1 MQDWSFK
8 LLGRVFMFAI
18 ANWSLIGCSSTT
30 LSYKDTLVLALFKG
44 EDVERTLTEIQQ
56 LKIPGLYVRKNDN
69 ARALLSLRDSDA
81 LVQKW
86 VSADG
91 ALIVVQHGR
100 LVKLL
105 GFKEQQMQGQ
115 IVLQQDWLTKSISL
129 IHQGDKSHIISDWS
143 AVKHQGV
150 ESRIEV
156 IAIVNEKLSYFDHTI
171 ESVRVDEQ
179 VEFSSGEVITNTFW
193 FSKNNGMLLKSR
205 QQPLPNWSVFEL
217 EYISDIAN
225 NLSAI
230 GTSNI

>member
-44 EDVERTLTEIQQ
+44 EDVVRTLTEIQQ

-100 LVKLL
+100 LV
-105 GFKEQQMQGQ
+105 
-115 IVLQQDWLTKSISL
+115 
-129 IHQGDKSHIISDWS
+129 
-143 AVKHQGV
+143 
-150 ESRIEV
+150 
-156 IAIVNEKLSYFDHTI
+156 
-171 ESVRVDEQ
+171 
-179 VEFSSGEVITNTFW
+179 
-193 FSKNNGMLLKSR
+193 
-205 QQPLPNWSVFEL
+205 
-217 EYISDIAN
+217 
-225 NLSAI
+225 
-230 GTSNI
+230 

>member
-8 LLGRVFMFAI
+8 LLGRVLLILAI
-18 ANWSLIGCSSTT
+18 VNCSLIGCSSTT

-56 LKIPGLYVRKNDN
+56 LKIPGLYVRKNEN
-69 ARALLSLRDSDA
+69 ARALLSLRQSDV
-81 LVQKW
+81 LIQKW

-105 GFKEQQMQGQ
+105 GFKEQHLLGQ
-115 IVLQQDWLTKSISL
+115 TVLQQDWLSKSISL

-143 AVKHQGV
+143 AVQHQGV

-156 IAIVNEKLSYFDHTI
+156 VAILKEELNYFDHTI

-179 VEFSSGEVITNTFW
+179 IEFSSGEVITNSFW
-193 FSKNNGMLLKSR
+193 FSKKNGMLLKSR
-205 QQPLPNWSVFEL
+205 TAAFAKLVSF
-217 EYISDIAN
+217 
-225 NLSAI
+225 
-230 GTSNI
+230 